1 MNLFAGLE
9 KFGIK
14 ATDSTDLYADEKV
27 AEKKTKEKVE
37 TAVAQPKEEDFLLDK
52 TVRCPVCDKEFKTKM
67 VKAGKVKRLEPDADL
82 RPRQQ
87 YVDSLKY
94 DVASCPNCGYT
105 SLNRYFEHIT
115 MGQIKLIKE
124 QISRNFHPQA
134 PSNDAT
140 WDYDKAIEMHK
151 LSLFNS
157 MVKKARTSEKAYNC
171 LILAWLLRTKAE
183 ELETAGKKKR
193 QQPADR
199 KRNLSI
205 KRPMMA

>member
-1 MNLFAGLE
+1 M
-9 KFGIK
+9 
-14 ATDSTDLYADEKV
+14 
-27 AEKKTKEKVE
+27 
-37 TAVAQPKEEDFLLDK
+37 
-52 TVRCPVCDKEFKTKM
+52 
-67 VKAGKVKRLEPDADL
+67 KRLEPDADL

-134 PSNDAT
+134 PSDDAT

-157 MVKKARTSEKAYNC
+157 MVKKARTSEKH
-171 LILAWLLRTKAE
+171 ITV
-183 ELETAGKKKR
+183 
-193 QQPADR
+193 
-199 KRNLSI
+199 
-205 KRPMMA
+205 

>member
-1 MNLFAGLE
+1 MKVKVGDTVKVIAGADKGKTGKVIKTLKTEARVVVEGVHIVKKHSKPTSMNDKG
-9 KFGIK
+9 GIFEIEAPIHVSNVK
-14 ATDSTDLYADEKV
+14 VIDEKE
-27 AEKKTKEKVE
+27 AKASKTKEKVE
-37 TAVAQPKEEDFLLDK
+37 TAVVQPKEEDFLLDK

-134 PSNDAT
+134 PSDDAT
-140 WDYDKAIEMHK
+140 WDYDKAC
-151 LSLFNS
+151 LLY
-157 MVKKARTSEKAYNC
+157 TSPSP
-171 LILAWLLRTKAE
+171 R
-183 ELETAGKKKR
+183 
-193 QQPADR
+193 D
-199 KRNLSI
+199 
-205 KRPMMA
+205 

>member
-1 MNLFAGLE
+1 M
-9 KFGIK
+9 
-14 ATDSTDLYADEKV
+14 TS
-27 AEKKTKEKVE
+27 
-37 TAVAQPKEEDFLLDK
+37 

-134 PSNDAT
+134 PSLT
-140 WDYDKAIEMHK
+140 MQHGIMIRQLKCISYP
-151 LSLFNS
+151 
-157 MVKKARTSEKAYNC
+157 C
-171 LILAWLLRTKAE
+171 LIRW
-183 ELETAGKKKR
+183 
-193 QQPADR
+193 
-199 KRNLSI
+199 
-205 KRPMMA
+205 

>member
-1 MNLFAGLE
+1 MNLFSGLE

-14 ATDSTDLYADEKV
+14 ATDSTDLYADEKA

-37 TAVAQPKEEDFLLDK
+37 TAVVQPKEEDFLLDK

-134 PSNDAT
+134 PSDDAT

-157 MVKKARTSEKAYNC
+157 MVKKARTSEKH
-171 LILAWLLRTKAE
+171 ITV
-183 ELETAGKKKR
+183 
-193 QQPADR
+193 
-199 KRNLSI
+199 
-205 KRPMMA
+205 